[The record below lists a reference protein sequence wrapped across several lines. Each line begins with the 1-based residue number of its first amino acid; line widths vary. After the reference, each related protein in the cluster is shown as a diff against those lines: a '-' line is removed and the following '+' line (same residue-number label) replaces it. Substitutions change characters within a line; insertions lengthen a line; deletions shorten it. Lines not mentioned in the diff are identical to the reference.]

1 VDRRDR
7 RKTQPIA
14 DLLMA
19 AGLILL
25 VGGLIGGANAGG
37 VGAARWHA
45 LELGVVFVVGS
56 VLCRRV

>member
-1 VDRRDR
+1 VERRDQ

-19 AGLILL
+19 AGLILV
-25 VGGLIGGANAGG
+25 VGGLICGAEG

-45 LELGVVFVVGS
+45 LELGGVLVVES
-56 VLCRRV
+56 VLYRRI